1 MLQSE
6 FTTRTKVHVS
16 AEEYAHIEAVYM
28 ASDVD
33 KDEFCRL
40 WVLMNK
46 QRVKAYK
53 ERVKQQEAQ
62 QAQRDKL
69 WKLIEKYGWKDYSWK
84 ETHFAETTLTATE
97 QKLVEGVGIEVRET
111 RIEPI
116 FGHTVL
122 DPKLMSTLLWEVRE
136 YLKAA

>member
-46 QRVKAYK
+46 
-53 ERVKQQEAQ
+53 ERVARSKEEAKQQAAEQSRRESLWRIVERYDGADWETCCKR
-62 QAQRDKL
+62 ADDVLTDK
-69 WKLIEKYGWKDYSWK
+69 
-84 ETHFAETTLTATE
+84 
-97 QKLVEGVGIEVRET
+97 QKQLVQSAGIELSELH
-111 RIEPI
+111 IEPF
-116 FGHTVL
+116 FGH
-122 DPKLMSTLLWEVRE
+122 EVRDYKQLGTVIYE
-136 YLKAA
+136 LKKYLKAA